1 MNKNRKTS
9 SIEAKLIEDYFV
21 SKGIEFSELQ
31 HAEVFHKDDE
41 VVVRFVDKA
50 AKEKVK
56 TMKATELIAFA
67 YSKSKSID
75 AAVVLKE
82 VQSLVSRKLE
92 EIQTAVMAEIEKT
105 NKRNMD
111 KIDTIISSLDKGKE
125 AQNEVEDENTI

>member
-1 MNKNRKTS
+1 MNKNRKAS
-9 SIEAKLIEDYFV
+9 SFESKLIEDYFV
-21 SKGIEFSELQ
+21 FKKIESSELQ

-41 VVVRFVDKA
+41 VIIRFVDSKG
-50 AKEKVK
+50 KEKIK

-82 VQSLVSRKLE
+82 VQSLVSKKLE

-125 AQNEVEDENTI
+125 EPEATITEEPK